1 MRIEIEENIAREALS
16 LAYSRMGQRDDQ
28 GVMAHRVA
36 VAIHAALTKADRETD
51 LLVDCQD

>member
-1 MRIEIEENIAREALS
+1 MRLEIEENIAREALS